1 MSLSNT
7 LTTLMDS
14 ARKHFE
20 VTNKL
25 SLDNLINLFNPNPNL
40 LTGSKD
46 FSGNWNSKGHSYEN
60 GTYKGLNVR
69 TTEEAWNGISQSY
82 QAQKGKTYTFSLYA
96 KANAPLTASF
106 FIPPVNGKNCVSGS
120 DGSRYITT
128 SWERYSITFSM
139 TDSETITPRM
149 EPGTDN
155 TSFSVCG
162 FKLEEGSLATP
173 LTEFGG
179 GVTKRLLSSLVPRI
193 GGACYAA

>member
-20 VTNKL
+20 VSSKL
-25 SLDNLINLFNPNPNL
+25 TIANLINLFNPNPNL
-40 LTGSKD
+40 LTGAKD
-46 FSGNWNSKGHSYEN
+46 FSGNWNLKGHSYEN

-96 KANAPLTASF
+96 KANAPLIARF
-106 FIPPVNGKNCVSGS
+106 YIIHPVTGQNYVSGS

-139 TDSETITPRM
+139 TGNEIITPRM
-149 EPGTDN
+149 EPGTEN

-173 LTEFGG
+173 LTELGG
-179 GVTKRLLSSLVPRI
+179 EGVIRRYLTAITPRLEVV
-193 GGACYAA
+193 AC